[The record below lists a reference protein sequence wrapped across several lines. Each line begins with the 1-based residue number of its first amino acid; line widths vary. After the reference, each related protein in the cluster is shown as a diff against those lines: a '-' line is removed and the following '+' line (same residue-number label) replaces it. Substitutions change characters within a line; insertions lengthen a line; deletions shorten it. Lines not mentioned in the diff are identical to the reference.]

1 MMVSLSEEEIR
12 RLLEEERTR
21 LQQIRMSLASEAGEP
36 ASDEVVG
43 ELSSV
48 DQHEADLG
56 TETFERERDLS
67 ILEHVDAQLSDV
79 DRAVERLRE
88 GTYGTCE
95 ACGRP
100 IDEDRLRARPAARFC
115 IEDQSKAERGIP

>member
-21 LQQIRMSLASEAGEP
+21 LQQIRMSLATDAGEP
-36 ASDEVVG
+36 ASDEVMG
-43 ELSSV
+43 ELSSA
-48 DQHEADLG
+48 DQHDADLG

-67 ILEHVDAQLSDV
+67 ILDHVDSQLADV
-79 DRAVERLRE
+79 ERAVERLRQ

-115 IEDQSKAERGIP
+115 IDDQAKAERGVP